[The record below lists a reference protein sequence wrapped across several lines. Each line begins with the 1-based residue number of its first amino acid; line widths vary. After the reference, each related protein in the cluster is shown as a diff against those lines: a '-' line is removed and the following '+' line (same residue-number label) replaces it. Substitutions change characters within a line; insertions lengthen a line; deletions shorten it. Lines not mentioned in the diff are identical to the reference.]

1 MQSIP
6 IFPSKITT
14 ATFFGEFRL
23 GLLPNNLG
31 KTSSGFPKKR
41 EKRHPVTQKAGKTS
55 SGYSKTGK
63 TSSSSFNPEK
73 CNLQMIYMNE
83 LSNETKQTYFC
94 RTCDFTTIYKH
105 AYARHLLTNRHK
117 NMETGKKKE
126 YVCDACN
133 YRTNYKNDYTMHLSS
148 IKHENAIKFASSK
161 YIYKCSCC
169 DKIYCNR
176 QSLWRHKQK
185 CDGAPS
191 INAKSDSIS
200 VCDLDKGS
208 DNSDD
213 IESDSEK
220 DADSEPDSDS
230 SDSDDSYSGSD
241 NDSSTGSRRK
251 KKSKK
256 HPKTGVALTP
266 ELVIELLKQ
275 NKELQTMLLE
285 QHRNSAMSQSN
296 NANSFNN
303 TENSHNKTFNIQ
315 FFLNEH
321 CKNAIDITEFVRT
334 LDYTTESLASNMR
347 LGYTGGIS
355 KMLTDKIKAT
365 PVEERPIHCCDEKR
379 EKLYIK
385 NNGEWITGNDSKDI
399 LQSVIADIA
408 NQNYNTFRRWV
419 SENPTCTIL
428 DTPAYE
434 KFTMIYKGV
443 IGATTDEE
451 EIKHVKKIL
460 SNIIDE
466 IKIEKEKYLR

>member
-1 MQSIP
+1 
-6 IFPSKITT
+6 
-14 ATFFGEFRL
+14 
-23 GLLPNNLG
+23 
-31 KTSSGFPKKR
+31 
-41 EKRHPVTQKAGKTS
+41 
-55 SGYSKTGK
+55 
-63 TSSSSFNPEK
+63 
-73 CNLQMIYMNE
+73 MNE
-83 LSNETKQTYFC
+83 ILSPTKQTYFC
-94 RTCDFTTIYKH
+94 VRCDFTTLYKH

-117 NMETGKKKE
+117 NMESGKKKE
-126 YVCDACN
+126 YQCDVCN
-133 YRTNYKNDYTMHLSS
+133 YKTNHKNDYTMHLSS
-148 IKHENAIKFASSK
+148 LKHENALKFKSSK
-161 YIYKCSCC
+161 YKYQCGCC
-169 DKIYCNR
+169 KKLYSNR

-185 CDGAPS
+185 CDGIPT
-191 INAKSDSIS
+191 INEKSDSVS
-200 VCDLDKGS
+200 VHDV
-208 DNSDD
+208 DNSCGDAD
-213 IESDSEK
+213 YIDSNSEK
-220 DADSEPDSDS
+220 DSDC
-230 SDSDDSYSGSD
+230 DEYESGSD
-241 NDSSTGSRRK
+241 NDSATGSRYK
-251 KKSKK
+251 NKSKK
-256 HPKTGVALTP
+256 HSKRGLEMTP
-266 ELVIELLKQ
+266 ELVLELFKQ

-296 NANSFNN
+296 NANSFNKI
-303 TENSHNKTFNIQ
+303 ENCHNKTFNIQ

-321 CKNAIDITEFVRT
+321 CKNAVDITEFIRT
-334 LDYTTESLASNMR
+334 LDYTTESLASNMK

-460 SNIIDE
+460 ANIIDE

>member
-1 MQSIP
+1 
-6 IFPSKITT
+6 
-14 ATFFGEFRL
+14 
-23 GLLPNNLG
+23 
-31 KTSSGFPKKR
+31 
-41 EKRHPVTQKAGKTS
+41 
-55 SGYSKTGK
+55 
-63 TSSSSFNPEK
+63 
-73 CNLQMIYMNE
+73 MNE

-117 NMETGKKKE
+117 NMKSGKKKE

-148 IKHENAIKFASSK
+148 VKHENAIKFTSSK
-161 YIYKCSCC
+161 NVYQCSCC
-169 DKIYCNR
+169 EKLYSNR

-185 CDGAPS
+185 CDGALS
-191 INAKSDSIS
+191 INEKSDTIS

-208 DNSDD
+208 YNSDD
-213 IESDSEK
+213 IESNSEK
-220 DADSEPDSDS
+220 DVDSEPDSDS
-230 SDSDDSYSGSD
+230 SDSDDSENESNS
-241 NDSSTGSRRK
+241 DSSACSRHK

-256 HPKTGVALTP
+256 HSKKGVALTP

-275 NKELQTMLLE
+275 NKELQSMLLD

>member
-1 MQSIP
+1 MCEKNEKRYFCETCDYVTSYSRDYTRHLNSKRHRNVNVTDKYKCDICNYITNKKYNYTIHMSSKKHDDNVRKTKLQISKNQCMNCKKTYLYASSLWKHTQKCNTTNIMTYTYE
-6 IFPSKITT
+6 PSK
-14 ATFFGEFRL
+14 E
-23 GLLPNNLG
+23 NG
-31 KTSSGFPKKR
+31 K
-41 EKRHPVTQKAGKTS
+41 E
-55 SGYSKTGK
+55 
-63 TSSSSFNPEK
+63 
-73 CNLQMIYMNE
+73 
-83 LSNETKQTYFC
+83 
-94 RTCDFTTIYKH
+94 
-105 AYARHLLTNRHK
+105 
-117 NMETGKKKE
+117 
-126 YVCDACN
+126 
-133 YRTNYKNDYTMHLSS
+133 
-148 IKHENAIKFASSK
+148 
-161 YIYKCSCC
+161 
-169 DKIYCNR
+169 
-176 QSLWRHKQK
+176 
-185 CDGAPS
+185 
-191 INAKSDSIS
+191 
-200 VCDLDKGS
+200 
-208 DNSDD
+208 DD
-213 IESDSEK
+213 DDSDSEK
-220 DADSEPDSDS
+220 ESTSNSEKDVDSEPDSDS

-241 NDSSTGSRRK
+241 NDSSTGSRHK

-256 HPKTGVALTP
+256 HSKRGLALTP